1 MARALVSATESALT
15 ESHVP
20 LCVFVELVFPS
31 GTLRFTNAAHEMQWD
46 GETWIGAGNLAQIE
60 PVTEVASPQ
69 AAALNVQFSG
79 IDPAH
84 VTAILDDHYQGNP
97 ARVWIATLD
106 DGMKVV
112 GDPVLVFTGRMD
124 EPVISVGRTA
134 EIQLSLENRFA
145 DWDRPR
151 LRMYTDADQQSRHP
165 GDKFFEFV
173 AAMESTSIV
182 WGTYRGP
189 VAPDPLKQFN
199 RALDK
204 LVDRIP
210 SWAGGRLIDSTINA
224 ARSWG
229 DAAAKIFGW

>member
-1 MARALVSATESALT
+1 VARSLVSATETALVG
-15 ESHVP
+15 SHVP

-31 GTLRFTNAAHEMQWD
+31 GTLRFTNAGHAIQWD
-46 GETWIGAGNLAQIE
+46 GETWLGAGNLARVE
-60 PVTEVASPQ
+60 PITEVASPQ

-79 IDPAH
+79 IDAAY

-97 ARVWIATLD
+97 ARIWIATLD
-106 DGMKVV
+106 DEMQIE
-112 GDPVLVFTGRMD
+112 GDPVLVFSGRMD
-124 EPVISVGRTA
+124 EPLVTVGRTA
-134 EIQLSLENRFA
+134 DIQLALENRFA

-165 GDKFFEFV
+165 GDKFFEYV

-199 RALDK
+199 RTIDK
-204 LVDRIP
+204 AAKYIPGAKQLVVDPLRKV
-210 SWAGGRLIDSTINA
+210 
-224 ARSWG
+224 G
-229 DAAAKIFGW
+229 DVIGKIFGW